1 MFDIILT
8 NKSEESQICKYFENI
23 SFEVNETTEMKS
35 QAQEKHINIA
45 WPWKQILKLLVF
57 LQFLNSTLS
66 RFSGPSTHSPFVQKD
81 AVENSSSSVISYN
94 LVANTPQ
101 EPLGCCPRLTFK
113 IQIHW
118 QIDVGSDLWKPSPIS
133 CSPGGSIQLCCLEQP
148 NPELLQT
155 LRHGHVPGFVSD
167 ISPLRGENS

>member
-1 MFDIILT
+1 MKQQKWKAKLKRNILILLDLGS
-8 NKSEESQICKYFENI
+8 KSSSCLFFFTIPQLYIVQVFGSKHTQPICSKGCCWKFILI
-23 SFEVNETTEMKS
+23 SD
-35 QAQEKHINIA
+35 
-45 WPWKQILKLLVF
+45 F
-57 LQFLNSTLS
+57 LQFSCK
-66 RFSGPSTHSPFVQKD
+66 H
-81 AVENSSSSVISYN
+81 
-94 LVANTPQ
+94 Q
-101 EPLGCCPRLTFK
+101 EPPGCCPRLTFK

-167 ISPLRGENS
+167 ISPLHGENS